1 MEQDYKLKMIQ
12 EYNNNGKL
20 ELNWFMLVEFDNGD
34 VLKVVYNDID
44 NSDIDTPI
52 REYRISKRNKK
63 INKILNGK

>member
-52 REYRISKRNKK
+52 REYRISKRNEK